1 MTKRNITTEIFKMAF
16 IVVAIPTL
24 ANILSRDIKLEKG
37 FLLANLKLY
46 TLAFVAM
53 FVSVSGLMLLF
64 SFILRR
70 RTRSITLLQESVA
83 EAIEHALNQSSF
95 NPHRSNKQHEQQL
108 TRKTSI
114 KP

>member
-1 MTKRNITTEIFKMAF
+1 MTKRNITAEIFKMAF

-46 TLAFVAM
+46 TLAFVVM

-64 SFILRR
+64 SYILRR
-70 RTRSITLLQESVA
+70 RTRSITLLQENCDK
-83 EAIEHALNQSSF
+83 LNEKVKVYKRQM
-95 NPHRSNKQHEQQL
+95 QEQVMH
-108 TRKTSI
+108 
-114 KP
+114 